1 MEDTTYDLIIIG
13 GGATGSGVALDAAL
27 RGLKVLLLEQNDF
40 AEGTSSRSTKLI
52 HGGVRYLE
60 SAVKHLDR
68 EQYDLVREG
77 LHERRKFLHNA
88 PHLAHPIELITPLY
102 HWVELPYVYA
112 GLVLYD
118 LLSGKASLGR
128 SRLLPASKART
139 INPDIDPRG
148 LKGAVSYWDG
158 AFRDSRMVIALLQS
172 AEELGARLLNHTEV
186 TALIKEN
193 GKVVGV
199 HTRDR
204 IDEDEKEY
212 RTELVV
218 NATGPFADTIRRMDD
233 PSLSPV
239 MEVSSGVHLVL
250 PERFLPSPDGVLIPK
265 TRDGRVLF
273 ALPYLGHCLAGT
285 TDRPGQLSEDPRPTE
300 VEIDYLIEHLNGYFD
315 LKVRREDILS
325 SFSGL
330 RPLVREPGKDSTA
343 SIVREYVTDRSPGG
357 VLTIAGG
364 KWTSY
369 RAMAE
374 TAVDQAYE
382 MMGHS
387 PVPCR
392 THDYPVVGSRSPR
405 DEILTLLRESGLE
418 EDIARH
424 LYTHY
429 GDQSPQ
435 ILALAETEKVGARI
449 HPDHPVI
456 EAELLYAIRHEYVRK
471 PLDFLIRRCSLG
483 LLDIQAAK
491 ESLPAVLEIMKHP
504 LGWDSQRAA
513 TMEEEAFE
521 KLAAASG
528 SFRSPGVTPAE
539 NTL

>member
-1 MEDTTYDLIIIG
+1 
-13 GGATGSGVALDAAL
+13 VA
-27 RGLKVLLLEQNDF
+27 LLEQNDF
-40 AEGTSSRSTKLI
+40 AEGTSSRSTKLV

-60 SAVKHLDR
+60 AAVKHLDR

-77 LHERRKFLHNA
+77 LHERRIFLHNA

-118 LLSGKASLGR
+118 LLSGKASLGH
-128 SRLLPASKART
+128 SRLLPASKARK
-139 INPDIDPRG
+139 INPDIDPKG

-158 AFRDSRMVIALLQS
+158 AFRDSRMVIALLRS
-172 AEELGARLLNHTEV
+172 TEELVARLLNHTEV
-186 TALIKEN
+186 TSLIKEN
-193 GKVVGV
+193 GRVVGV
-199 HTRDR
+199 HARDR
-204 IDEDEKEY
+204 IDGDEREY
-212 RTELVV
+212 RAELVI
-218 NATGPFADTIRRMDD
+218 NATGPFADRIRRMDD
-233 PSLSPV
+233 PDLAPL
-239 MEVSSGVHLVL
+239 MEVSSGVHIVL

-285 TDRPGQLSEDPRPTE
+285 TDRPAELSEDPRPTGE
-300 VEIDYLIEHLNGYFD
+300 EIDYLIDHLNGYFD

-343 SIVREYVTDRSPGG
+343 SIVREYVTERSPGG

-374 TAVDQAYE
+374 AAVDQAYE
-382 MMGHS
+382 MMGRP

-392 THDYPVVGSRSPR
+392 THDYPVVGSRRPR
-405 DEILTLLRESGLE
+405 DEILALLRGSGLDE
-418 EDIARH
+418 SIVAH
-424 LYTHY
+424 LYGHY
-429 GDQSPQ
+429 GDQSLQ
-435 ILALAETEKVGARI
+435 ILALADTEKAKARI

-471 PLDFLIRRCSLG
+471 PLDFLVRRCSMG
-483 LLDIQAAK
+483 LLDRQAAAT
-491 ESLPAVLEIMKHP
+491 SLPHIIEIMGRE
-504 LGWDSQRAA
+504 LGWGPARYLS
-513 TMEEEAFE
+513 MEREAYE
-521 KLAAASG
+521 KLG
-528 SFRSPGVTPAE
+528 
-539 NTL
+539 

>member
-1 MEDTTYDLIIIG
+1 M
-13 GGATGSGVALDAAL
+13 
-27 RGLKVLLLEQNDF
+27 RVLLLEQNDF
-40 AEGTSSRSTKLI
+40 AEGTSSRSTKLV

-60 SAVKHLDR
+60 AAVKHLDK

-77 LHERRKFLHNA
+77 LRERKIFLHNA
-88 PHLAHPIELITPLY
+88 PHLAHPLELVTPLY

-128 SRLLPASKART
+128 SRLLPASKACT

-172 AEELGARLLNHTEV
+172 AEELGAHLFNHTEV

-199 HTRDR
+199 HTRNR
-204 IDEDEKEY
+204 IEGNEKKY
-212 RTELVV
+212 RAALVI
-218 NATGPFADTIRRMDD
+218 NATGPFADRIRRMDD
-233 PSLSPV
+233 PVLSPL
-239 MEVSSGVHLVL
+239 MEVSSGVHIVL

-285 TDRPGQLSEDPRPTE
+285 TDRPAQLSEDPRPTE
-300 VEIDYLIEHLNGYFD
+300 EEIDYLIDHLNGYFN

-343 SIVREYVTDRSPGG
+343 SIVREYVTERSPGG

-374 TAVDQAYE
+374 AAVDQACE
-382 MMGHS
+382 MMGL
-387 PVPCR
+387 PPMPCR
-392 THDYPVVGSRSPR
+392 THDYPVIGSRRPR
-405 DEILTLLRESGLE
+405 DEILTLLRGGGLDE
-418 EDIARH
+418 NIVQH
-424 LYTHY
+424 LYEHY

-435 ILALAETEKVGARI
+435 ILALAEIEKAKGRL
-449 HPDHPVI
+449 HPDHPVT
-456 EAELLYAIRHEYVRK
+456 EAELLYAIRHEHVRK
-471 PLDFLIRRCSLG
+471 PLDFLIRRCSMG
-483 LLDIQAAK
+483 LLDMRAAE
-491 ESLPAVLEIMKHP
+491 ESLPAVLEIMKHT

-513 TMEEEAFE
+513 TMEEEAFG

-528 SFRSPGVTPAE
+528 SFRSSGIRSAG

>member
-1 MEDTTYDLIIIG
+1 M
-13 GGATGSGVALDAAL
+13 
-27 RGLKVLLLEQNDF
+27 RVLLLEQNDF
-40 AEGTSSRSTKLI
+40 AEGTSSRSTKLV

-60 SAVKHLDR
+60 AAVKHLDK

-77 LHERRKFLHNA
+77 LRERKIFLHNA
-88 PHLAHPIELITPLY
+88 PHLAHPLELITPLY

-128 SRLLPASKART
+128 SRLLPASKACT
-139 INPDIDPRG
+139 INPDIDPQG

-172 AEELGARLLNHTEV
+172 AKELGARLLNHTEV

-199 HTRDR
+199 HARDR
-204 IDEDEKEY
+204 IDGNEREY
-212 RTELVV
+212 RARVV
-218 NATGPFADTIRRMDD
+218 INATGPFADTIRRMDD
-233 PSLSPV
+233 PTLAPL
-239 MEVSSGVHLVL
+239 MEVSSGVHIVL
-250 PERFLPSPDGVLIPK
+250 PARFLPSPDGVLIPK

-285 TDRPGQLSEDPRPTE
+285 TDRPAELSEDPRPTE
-300 VEIDYLIEHLNGYFD
+300 EEIDYLIEHLNGYFD

-330 RPLVREPGKDSTA
+330 RPLVREPDKDSTA
-343 SIVREYVTDRSPGG
+343 SIVREYVTERSPGG

-374 TAVDQAYE
+374 AAVDQACE
-382 MMGHS
+382 MIGHS

-405 DEILTLLRESGLE
+405 DEILTLLRGSGLDQ
-418 EDIARH
+418 DIIEH
-424 LYTHY
+424 LYQHY

-435 ILALAETEKVGARI
+435 ILALAETEKAKARI

-456 EAELLYAIRHEYVRK
+456 EAELLYALRHEYVRK

-483 LLDIQAAK
+483 LLDLQAAK
-491 ESLPAVLEIMKHP
+491 ESLPAVVEIMIAE
-504 LGWDSQRAA
+504 LGWDPTFTES
-513 TMEEEAFE
+513 MEWEAYE
-521 KLAAASG
+521 KL
-528 SFRSPGVTPAE
+528 R
-539 NTL
+539 

>member
-1 MEDTTYDLIIIG
+1 M
-13 GGATGSGVALDAAL
+13 VLDAAL
-27 RGLKVLLLEQNDF
+27 RGLKVALLEQNDF
-40 AEGTSSRSTKLI
+40 AEGTSSRSTKLV

-60 SAVKHLDR
+60 AAVKHLDK

-77 LHERRKFLHNA
+77 LRERKIFLHNA
-88 PHLAHPIELITPLY
+88 PHLAHPLELITPLY

-172 AEELGARLLNHTEV
+172 AEELGARLFNHTEV

-193 GKVVGV
+193 GRVVGV
-199 HTRDR
+199 HARDR
-204 IDEDEKEY
+204 IDRDEREY
-212 RTELVV
+212 RAALVI
-218 NATGPFADTIRRMDD
+218 NATGPFADRIRRMDD
-233 PSLSPV
+233 PTLAPL
-239 MEVSSGVHLVL
+239 MEVSSGVHIVL
-250 PERFLPSPDGVLIPK
+250 PARFLPSPDGVLIPK

-285 TDRPGQLSEDPRPTE
+285 TDRPAELSEDPRPTAE
-300 VEIDYLIEHLNGYFD
+300 EIDYLIEHLNGYFD
-315 LKVRREDILS
+315 LKVRQEDILS

-343 SIVREYVTDRSPGG
+343 SIVREYVTERSPGG

-374 TAVDQAYE
+374 AAVDQACE
-382 MMGHS
+382 LMGHL
-387 PVPCR
+387 PVPCQ
-392 THDYPVVGSRSPR
+392 THDYPVVGSRRPR
-405 DEILTLLRESGLE
+405 DEILTLLRGSGLDE
-418 EDIARH
+418 KIVEH
-424 LYTHY
+424 LYEHY
-429 GDQSPQ
+429 GDQSPR
-435 ILALAETEKVGARI
+435 ILALAESDNAGARI

-456 EAELLYAIRHEYVRK
+456 EAELLYTIRHEYVRK

-483 LLDIQAAK
+483 LLDRKAARRV
-491 ESLPAVLEIMKHP
+491 LPDIVRLMDRE
-504 LGWDSQRAA
+504 LGWGPELSGLL
-513 TMEEEAFE
+513 EKEAYE
-521 KLAAASG
+521 KLK
-528 SFRSPGVTPAE
+528 E
-539 NTL
+539 